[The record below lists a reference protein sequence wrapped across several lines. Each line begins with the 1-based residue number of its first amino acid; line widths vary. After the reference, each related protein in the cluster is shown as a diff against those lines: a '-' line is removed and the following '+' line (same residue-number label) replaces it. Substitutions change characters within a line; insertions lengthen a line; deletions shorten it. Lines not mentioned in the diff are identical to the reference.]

1 MFSMMMPVCERG
13 HGSSTTAPRGALN
26 TPLTS
31 SLSGA
36 GFACLFAHLFSA
48 LHSSARRNHA
58 TRFSMFSSSSQ
69 KKLKITCVVFPFNTN
84 VLGQCS
90 AVQESESIPRPFLQR
105 IEYQP
110 LANHQALSR
119 KNRFSN
125 LVDIKVKE
133 SKN

>member
-1 MFSMMMPVCERG
+1 
-13 HGSSTTAPRGALN
+13 
-26 TPLTS
+26 
-31 SLSGA
+31 
-36 GFACLFAHLFSA
+36 
-48 LHSSARRNHA
+48 
-58 TRFSMFSSSSQ
+58 MFSSSSQ

-119 KNRFSN
+119 KNQISN
-125 LVDIKVKE
+125 LVDIKLKE
-133 SKN
+133 SKNLKTVRRNNAVLRRAALSEPQQRGTDPLF